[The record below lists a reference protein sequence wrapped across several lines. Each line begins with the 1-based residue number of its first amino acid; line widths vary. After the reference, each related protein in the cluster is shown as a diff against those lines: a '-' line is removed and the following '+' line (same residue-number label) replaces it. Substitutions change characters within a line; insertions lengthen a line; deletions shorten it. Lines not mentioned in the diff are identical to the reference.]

1 MQPCTVYTCA
11 RIPSAT
17 ERTNWAQQWSR
28 RTQGENMQRNQNVKM
43 YLKTKMTLWTGF
55 SKQALDQLWQKSSF
69 SLTLQAYMPQN
80 RWSFTIFLQE
90 KEKAAKPSG
99 VSAVVQL
106 YSEWGLG
113 SGAGQVEAET
123 ASLAKVTFTSEQ
135 FISLGVREGI
145 NLFIF
150 TAHRWETGEGNETQ
164 WNLGEG
170 SGLVQNTSCCNSS

>member
-17 ERTNWAQQWSR
+17 ERTNWAQQWST
-28 RTQGENMQRNQNVKM
+28 RTQGENMRRNQNVKM
-43 YLKTKMTLWTGF
+43 YLKTRMTLWTGY
-55 SKQALDQLWQKSSF
+55 SRRALDQLWQKSSF

-106 YSEWGLG
+106 YSERGLG

-145 NLFIF
+145 HSSYFHCSKVGDWRGKRDTVESWRRL
-150 TAHRWETGEGNETQ
+150 R
-164 WNLGEG
+164 LGAQHM
-170 SGLVQNTSCCNSS
+170 LLQ